1 MAGRLVSF
9 YIIPLFI
16 TSVNHFSKIYP
27 WHDRKAVSDF
37 NFLLSF
43 FVGMWYNKFV
53 TASYTGTGRGVSVM
67 EIMLSFIIS
76 VTAGVVA
83 YYICKWLDG
92 DE

>member
-1 MAGRLVSF
+1 
-9 YIIPLFI
+9 
-16 TSVNHFSKIYP
+16 
-27 WHDRKAVSDF
+27 
-37 NFLLSF
+37 
-43 FVGMWYNKFV
+43 V
-53 TASYTGTGRGVSVM
+53 TGVHTFALPICTGRGVYVM